1 MTIRNIFKQSVSDLN
16 KSNEKERPKG
26 DLTPNEKKQLFLRTK
41 MYVILQEIMEELSQN
56 FEENEAIA
64 GYLAFSNEENSTSGT
79 MGWAGMMQ
87 VTTPRGRDY
96 LNTFHELRGHR
107 LLVFTNKKMYF
118 MVVLEYI
125 EKNLFYTYDY
135 HTIEKI
141 KFKKN
146 QTSYREWRSVG
157 RFEKEESIHYTLDFQ
172 AGNRIFTEILTE
184 KDGETFLDLREKIPA
199 LKAIEITEKATRN
212 SPFSY
217 VFSNI
222 NFSVKTLTILSWLFF
237 GALFLYFVYVV
248 VQVYFLTDT
257 IKTPDLSNLHKVSDE
272 GIQHFGFIFRML
284 F

>member
-16 KSNEKERPKG
+16 KPNEKQMAKE
-26 DLTPNEKKQLFLRTK
+26 DLTSSEKKQLFLRTK

-118 MVVLEYI
+118 IVVLEFI

-135 HTIEKI
+135 NTIKKI
-141 KFKKN
+141 KFKKS
-146 QTSYREWRSVG
+146 QTSYREWRSIG

-184 KDGETFLDLREKIPA
+184 KDGEAFLELHEKIPA
-199 LKAIEITEKATRN
+199 LNAIELTNKATRN
-212 SPFSY
+212 SFFSY

-222 NFSVKTLTILSWLFF
+222 NFSVKTVTILSWLFF
-237 GALFLYFVYVV
+237 GALFLYFVYVAMM
-248 VQVYFLTDT
+248 VYFY
-257 IKTPDLSNLHKVSDE
+257 S
-272 GIQHFGFIFRML
+272 
-284 F
+284 